1 MAKLT
6 GKQLANQ
13 IATAKGFVDHSQDR
27 AVFGVATE
35 LAYGISRGQS
45 GLWID
50 IASIEHEES
59 EEEESEDVFWPMSR
73 QLATAVRKAFIS
85 IS

>member
-50 IASIEHEES
+50 IALA
-59 EEEESEDVFWPMSR
+59 DVSTIGNR
-73 QLATAVRKAFIS
+73 RAEGIY
-85 IS
+85 ID